1 MNHTKEKSQDFKDKY
16 VGKVKRA
23 VDKRKNEK
31 PEERADRRA
40 KKDVKQISKGDKQ
53 RKNRERFKEFIAKK
67 QAQRKGK

>member
-23 VDKRKNEK
+23 VDKRKNET

-40 KKDVKQISKGDKQ
+40 KKDDKQMSKGDKQ
-53 RKNRERFKEFIAKK
+53 QQNRERFKEFIAKK
-67 QAQRKGK
+67 QAQRKSK